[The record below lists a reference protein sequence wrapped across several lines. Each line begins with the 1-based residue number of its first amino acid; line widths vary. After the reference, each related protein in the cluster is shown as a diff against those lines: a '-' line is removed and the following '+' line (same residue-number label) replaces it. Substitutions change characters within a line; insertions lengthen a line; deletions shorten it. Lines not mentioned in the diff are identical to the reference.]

1 MIYLLLG
8 LQTRAVRRSVGALA
22 ADMHRGVSRYL
33 PTVGERLARNRKYL
47 LIYLLFGDVETESSS
62 AR

>member
-1 MIYLLLG
+1 
-8 LQTRAVRRSVGALA
+8 
-22 ADMHRGVSRYL
+22 MHRGVSRYL
-33 PTVGERLARNRKYL
+33 PTVGERLAPNRKYL